1 MASSSKSSDYKKP
14 QYIEVA
20 TMKKFG
26 KDIHVLGTTQDELNQ
41 FMKKIEHQ
49 ALSASLPREV
59 GRIVVNIDCKSH
71 ANYAD
76 KCTDEREK
84 AEDWYDE
91 FEITS
96 KGGKSEYRTS
106 SYQLQLTKSKETQI
120 GANLNF
126 SIGNS
131 SFFNL
136 SGEGGVSATQTKTET
151 EQTTKS
157 ETKEGALSQEFQI
170 VDRLKVPPRTKVQA
184 KIITWAVT
192 YEAKT
197 RIKLSIQADAYVPV
211 RYHTRLSQKF
221 GGLCTKVGR
230 LTAEDLLAN
239 EEEFESKNG
248 IVTFEH
254 DGKMSYVGRE
264 VEIIKEKTDC

>member
-1 MASSSKSSDYKKP
+1 MALRSSDYKKP

-20 TMKKFG
+20 AIKKFG
-26 KDIHVLGTTQDELNQ
+26 KDIHVLGTTQDELDQ
-41 FMKKIEHQ
+41 FMKKMDHQ
-49 ALSASLPREV
+49 ALSASLPKEI

-71 ANYAD
+71 ANYAN
-76 KCTDEREK
+76 KCADGSREK
-84 AEDWYDE
+84 ADDWYDE

-96 KGGKSEYRTS
+96 KGGTSESKSS

-126 SIGNS
+126 SIGSS

-136 SGEGGVSATQTKTET
+136 SGDGGVSATQTKTET

-197 RIKLSIQADAYVPV
+197 RTKLSIQADAYVPV
-211 RYHTRLSQKF
+211 RYHSRMSQKF
-221 GGLCTKVGR
+221 GGLWTKVGR
-230 LTAEDLLAN
+230 LTAEDLFAN
-239 EEEFESKNG
+239 EEKFESKNG
-248 IVTFEH
+248 VVTFEH
-254 DGKMSYVGRE
+254 DGKMSYVGGE
-264 VEIIKEKTDC
+264 IEIIKEKNDC

>member
-1 MASSSKSSDYKKP
+1 MASSKSDYKKP

-20 TMKKFG
+20 AMKKFG
-26 KDIHVLGTTQDELNQ
+26 KDIRVLGTTQDELNQ
-41 FMKKIEHQ
+41 FTQKIEHQ
-49 ALSASLPREV
+49 ALSASVPKEV

-76 KCTDEREK
+76 GCTDGATREK
-84 AEDWYDE
+84 ADDWYDE

-96 KGGKSEYRTS
+96 KGGESKSKSS
-106 SYQLQLTKSKETQI
+106 SYQLQLTKSKESQI

-126 SIGNS
+126 SIGGS

-136 SGEGGVSATQTKTET
+136 AGDGGLSATQTKTET

-157 ETKEGALSQEFQI
+157 ESNEGALSQEFQI

-197 RIKLSIQADAYVPV
+197 RTKLSIKADTYVPV

-239 EEEFESKNG
+239 EEKFECKNG
-248 IVTFEH
+248 IVSFEH
-254 DGKMSYVGRE
+254 DGKISYVGRE